1 VLITRA
7 LAEASRLGEAAG
19 AEGRTFSGLAGLG
32 NVLVRAQ
39 RDGGAPSADYAL
51 GHRLLD
57 GVDPDEREA
66 TEGARAAV
74 AGVRLARRVGVR
86 MPLLE
91 GLAAVLTGAASPRDA
106 ARLAADNVAA
116 EE

>member
-1 VLITRA
+1 M
-7 LAEASRLGEAAG
+7 GDG
-19 AEGRTFSGLAGLG
+19 A
-32 NVLVRAQ
+32 V
-39 RDGGAPSADYAL
+39 PSADYAL
-51 GHRLLD
+51 GHRLLE
-57 GVDPDEREA
+57 GVAAGEREA

-106 ARLAADNVAA
+106 AQLAADTVAI